1 MSLSSL
7 ALHLFFLP
15 PQTHRPFFLPQRP
28 ILNLHEPSRHRPIA
42 ADLTHFGL
50 SSLFSTFWIC
60 VSSYACVLSCA
71 CVSTLCF
78 ELCLCFDFVFQVVL
92 VFQLCVL
99 GYAYVSG
106 LCFGHG
112 FQFLFR
118 AVIFLLSFF
127 FSSSLVLM
135 DTTGLWL
142 CSDFYGFDSS
152 CSCMFVVE

>member
-127 FSSSLVLM
+127 FFFFTS
-135 DTTGLWL
+135 
-142 CSDFYGFDSS
+142 FDGHNG
-152 CSCMFVVE
+152 VVVVQ